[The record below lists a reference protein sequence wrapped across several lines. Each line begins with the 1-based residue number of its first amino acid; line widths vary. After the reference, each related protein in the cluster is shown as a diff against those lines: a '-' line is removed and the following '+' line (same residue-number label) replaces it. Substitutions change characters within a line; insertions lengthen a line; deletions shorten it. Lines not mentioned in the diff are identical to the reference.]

1 MSQFLTNAINPSPTI
16 AAPAGEKITGGG
28 GKAVK
33 FDENGNI
40 TLCDTAGEKI
50 LGIITIDND
59 DIVEVG
65 DDVSVQIKDG
75 GVARL
80 GGDCTYKDELT
91 TDANGAF
98 VKAAAGQAVRAIA
111 LSSGGSGALC
121 RVMMCN
127 YTLAPSSSQGGGQS
141 DNQG

>member
-40 TLCDTAGEKI
+40 TLCDTA
-50 LGIITIDND
+50 DND

-80 GGDCTYKDELT
+80 GGDCTYMDELT